1 MYRNKKIN
9 IAIVGL
15 GNIGINLY
23 SHLIKNKKNIIK
35 KNNINFDIKYVS
47 ARNKNKKRK
56 IKIPKKKWLK
66 NYLHAA
72 KLKDIDIVIEL
83 MGGSQG
89 PAKKLVFEAI
99 KNGKHVVTA
108 NKALISKHGDSLSL
122 LAEKKKVNLE
132 FEAAVAGGIPIIRT
146 LKEGLIAN
154 KAQRIY
160 GILNGTSN
168 YILSNMDK
176 LKIDFKSVLEKAKK
190 LGYAESNPNSDLN
203 GEDVKSKIQ
212 ILSSL
217 AFNCFINKSKI
228 NLEGINNIDDIDI
241 INADNLGYKIKHIGL
256 SELENGKLIQRVH
269 PCLIKKESQ
278 ISNVNGV
285 LNAVIIE
292 GKPIGKFVLKGEGA
306 GPGPTTSALVSDICS
321 VLRGNLKFPFSVS
334 HVNRKKIAPLDIS
347 NKIFS
352 SYLRFDVIDKK
363 GVLSSI
369 TKVLS
374 KNKISVKRLIQ
385 NPFKG
390 KKSASI
396 IIISHKAKN
405 KNLVKCINQLNRNN
419 FILKKAKFI
428 RIEEI

>member
-1 MYRNKKIN
+1 
-9 IAIVGL
+9 
-15 GNIGINLY
+15 
-23 SHLIKNKKNIIK
+23 
-35 KNNINFDIKYVS
+35 
-47 ARNKNKKRK
+47 
-56 IKIPKKKWLK
+56 
-66 NYLHAA
+66 
-72 KLKDIDIVIEL
+72 

-108 NKALISKHGDSLSL
+108 NKALISEYGDSLSL

-176 LKIDFKSVLEKAKK
+176 LKIDFKSVLEKEKK

-256 SELENGKLIQRVH
+256 SEIENGKLIQRVH

-334 HVNRKKIAPLDIS
+334 HSNRKKIAPLDIS

-352 SYLRFDVIDKK
+352 SYIRLDVIDKK

-369 TKVLS
+369 TRVLS

-405 KNLVKCINQLNRNN
+405 KNLVKCINQLNKNT

>member
-47 ARNKNKKRK
+47 AKNKNKKRK

-66 NYLHAA
+66 NYLQAA

-89 PAKKLVFEAI
+89 PAKKLVFESI

-108 NKALISKHGDSLSL
+108 NKALISKYGDSLSL

-256 SELENGKLIQRVH
+256 SEIENGKLIQRVH

-334 HVNRKKIAPLDIS
+334 HANRKKIAPLDIS

-405 KNLVKCINQLNRNN
+405 KNLVKCINQLNKNS

>member
-47 ARNKNKKRK
+47 AKNKNKKRK

-66 NYLHAA
+66 NYLQAA
-72 KLKDIDIVIEL
+72 KLKDIDIVVEL

-108 NKALISKHGDSLSL
+108 NKALISKYGDSLSL

-334 HVNRKKIAPLDIS
+334 HSNRKKIAPLDIS

-352 SYLRFDVIDKK
+352 SYIRLDVIDKK

-369 TKVLS
+369 TRVLS

-405 KNLVKCINQLNRNN
+405 KNLVKCINQLNKNT

>member
-15 GNIGINLY
+15 GNIGLNLY

-47 ARNKNKKRK
+47 AKNKNKKRK

-66 NYLHAA
+66 NYLQAA
-72 KLKDIDIVIEL
+72 LLKDIDIVIEL

-89 PAKKLVFEAI
+89 PAKKLVFTAI

-108 NKALISKHGDSLSL
+108 NKALISKYGDSLSL

-176 LKIDFKSVLEKAKK
+176 LKIDFKSVLDRAKK

-217 AFNCFINKSKI
+217 AFNCLINKSKI

-241 INADNLGYKIKHIGL
+241 KNADALGYKIKHIGL
-256 SELENGKLIQRVH
+256 SEIENGKLIQRVH

-334 HVNRKKIAPLDIS
+334 HSNRKKIAPLDIS

-352 SYLRFDVIDKK
+352 SYIRLDVIDKK

-369 TKVLS
+369 TRVLS

-405 KNLVKCINQLNRNN
+405 KNLVKCINQLNKNT

>member
-47 ARNKNKKRK
+47 AKNKNKKRK

-66 NYLHAA
+66 NYLQAA

-108 NKALISKHGDSLSL
+108 NKALISKYGDSLSL

-256 SELENGKLIQRVH
+256 SEIENGKLIQRVH

-405 KNLVKCINQLNRNN
+405 KNLVKCINQLNKNS

>member
-47 ARNKNKKRK
+47 AKNKNKKRK

-66 NYLHAA
+66 NYLQAA

-89 PAKKLVFEAI
+89 PAKKLVFESI

-108 NKALISKHGDSLSL
+108 NKALISKYGDSLSL

-256 SELENGKLIQRVH
+256 SEIENGKLIQRVH

-405 KNLVKCINQLNRNN
+405 KNLVKCINQLNKNS